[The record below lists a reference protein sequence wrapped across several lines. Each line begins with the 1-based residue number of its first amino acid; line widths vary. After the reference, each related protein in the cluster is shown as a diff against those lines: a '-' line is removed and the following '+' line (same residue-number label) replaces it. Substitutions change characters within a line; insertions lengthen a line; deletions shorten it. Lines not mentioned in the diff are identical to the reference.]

1 MATKKTT
8 QKKTDN
14 KKTNKQQKKNKLRK
28 VGALWLRTAKNSGDK
43 YMSGVVDIDGDN
55 SIRVVVFK
63 NGYKEETKHPDYV
76 IYIQEDADD
85 TEEQQHDDD
94 IPF

>member
-8 QKKTDN
+8 DNKDTKKKTT
-14 KKTNKQQKKNKLRK
+14 KKDQKKNKLRK
-28 VGALWLRTAKNSGDK
+28 VGALWLRSAKNSGNK
-43 YMSGVVDIDGDN
+43 YMSGVIDMDGDN

-63 NGYKEETKHPDYV
+63 NGYKEEDKHPDYV
-76 IYIQEDADD
+76 IYVQGIYEQED
-85 TEEQQHDDD
+85 EQFD

>member
-8 QKKTDN
+8 TKKTDTTKKSN
-14 KKTNKQQKKNKLRK
+14 KEQKKNKLVK
-28 VGALWLRTAKNSGDK
+28 VGALWLRTAKNNNTK
-43 YMSGVVDIDGDN
+43 YMSGVVDIDGEN
-55 SIRVVVFK
+55 SQRIVVFK

-76 IYIQEDADD
+76 IYIQVDAD
-85 TEEQQHDDD
+85 EEQQHDDD